1 MWLASHKIDALVK
14 EWKIWSLSL
23 KKIKENNDRL
33 LITILIWNNLV
44 NTYTAA
50 LATTIALW
58 VAENMWIEKSAAIWA
73 ATWIV
78 TFLLLMFGEIIPK
91 SFAIKNAVA
100 IALIVAPIYKFLM
113 IILFPLIVIIEGIIK
128 MFSKKEFAEEITEEE
143 IESFI
148 DLGKNSGTLEDAEH
162 QKIKNVLEFGDVL
175 VEEIMTPRVNIEAI
189 SNEKT
194 VWEAIDFY
202 LAHTHSRIPV
212 YNETIDKIDTF
223 FTIRDLLELDKEK
236 KLSEITLPEVVKV
249 PLNQHIDTLLDQ
261 FQTSHK
267 HMAIAI
273 DEYGWVAWLITL
285 EDIIEE
291 IFWEIR
297 DETDKETDEIKNI
310 WHDTYVIESIVLV
323 EDILDEYNLELWD
336 FKEDLS
342 EFSGETMW
350 YMITHKIE
358 RFPENWEI
366 ISFEFDKIHEHK
378 FGRIECK
385 ILRVHDAKIWKIEV
399 KCIQEEK
406 IEN

>member
-1 MWLASHKIDALVK
+1 
-14 EWKIWSLSL
+14 
-23 KKIKENNDRL
+23 
-33 LITILIWNNLV
+33 
-44 NTYTAA
+44 
-50 LATTIALW
+50 
-58 VAENMWIEKSAAIWA
+58 
-73 ATWIV
+73 
-78 TFLLLMFGEIIPK
+78 
-91 SFAIKNAVA
+91 
-100 IALIVAPIYKFLM
+100 
-113 IILFPLIVIIEGIIK
+113 
-128 MFSKKEFAEEITEEE
+128 
-143 IESFI
+143 
-148 DLGKNSGTLEDAEH
+148 
-162 QKIKNVLEFGDVL
+162 
-175 VEEIMTPRVNIEAI
+175 MTPRVNIEAI

>member
-323 EDILDEYNLELWD
+323 EDILDEYNLELCD